1 MMISDPGSQ
10 LMGASR
16 ELAEWRRGWDM
27 NQLTRFG
34 AERGLELTFVEYLG
48 DLVAADWRLQT
59 GEVQTGWLQNWRLQI
74 WWLQFFFKGLP
85 KTLNDPMTKH
95 FISKETK

>member
-1 MMISDPGSQ
+1 M
-10 LMGASR
+10 
-16 ELAEWRRGWDM
+16 
-27 NQLTRFG
+27 
-34 AERGLELTFVEYLG
+34 ELTFVEYLG

-85 KTLNDPMTKH
+85 KTLNDPMTKY